1 MLEERT
7 QDLDNGLEGVVGK
20 FDVVQLNAVRSIPS
34 NILELAEDQ
43 VGTLNRDPVARSA
56 ALSAEQIQSPSV
68 GSVCLL

>member
-1 MLEERT
+1 
-7 QDLDNGLEGVVGK
+7 
-20 FDVVQLNAVRSIPS
+20 
-34 NILELAEDQ
+34 LELAEDQ